1 MIRTLVRACV
11 GLVVLG
17 LVGAGFTASAGASA
31 RTAQQGV
38 TKDEIQIVALV
49 ADLDGLRSKGLIQQ
63 PKLTT
68 GNLVKRFQAMADAY
82 GPINGRK
89 VTVKPVVWDPID
101 ATTFDKACIQATQD
115 NKPFVILNGNGFRRR
130 AVACI
135 DVDNETP
142 VMVGDPRYNALFD
155 ASGDNLFGLLPP
167 ADVIAKAT
175 AGVVAKQNLIPKT
188 SKIGILGG
196 NEPGIKAG
204 GDTLEAELKKAGYQV
219 PSKVEVN
226 INSADTGL
234 MNRESAA
241 AVATFKAAGVDTVF
255 IAIPFTSSAGYF
267 QEIQRS
273 NAGFKNFILDDSSS
287 MCTIFAA
294 SRIPVEAQGT
304 PCLTSADT
312 RALATKDGVKKDSPA
327 EAKCRAI
334 FDKAFNETS
343 QPGVPSGD
351 VTVGGVTYTEDFG
364 ANECQ
369 QMNLL
374 LPAIEKAGKNPTW
387 AKVVKNLEKLSN
399 VPAIYMSNG
408 SGSFTAKK
416 HYLGDNVHLVTFQG
430 AKGAAKDP
438 NGVTFN
444 GCPAPENCCIPSPV
458 NGEEWFAIQS
468 GKAA

>member
-11 GLVVLG
+11 GLVVVG

-31 RTAQQGV
+31 RTAQQGI

-49 ADLDGLRSKGLIQQ
+49 ADLDGLRSKGLIAQ

-115 NKPFVILNGNGFRRR
+115 NKPFVILNGNGFRQS
-130 AVACI
+130 AIACI
-135 DVDNETP
+135 AVDNKTP
-142 VMVGDPRYNALFD
+142 VMVGDPAYSALFQ
-155 ASGDNLFGLLPP
+155 AAGDNLFGLLPP
-167 ADVIAKAT
+167 SDVIAKAT

-204 GDTLEAELKKAGYQV
+204 GDTLEAELKKAGYSV

-255 IAIPFTSSAGYF
+255 IAIPFTSSQGYF
-267 QEIQRS
+267 QEVQRS

-312 RALATKDGVKKDSPA
+312 RAVAAKNAVKKDSVA

-334 FDKAFNETS
+334 FDKAFAETS

-351 VTVGGVTYTEDFG
+351 VTANGVTYTEDFG

-387 AKVVKNLEKLSN
+387 AKVAKNLEKQSN

-408 SGSFTAKK
+408 QGSFSAKK
-416 HYLGDNVHLVTFQG
+416 HYLGDNVHLVTLAG
-430 AKGAAKDP
+430 ANAQTAKDA
-438 NGVTFN
+438 NGLFN
-444 GCPAPENCCIPSPV
+444 GCPAPVNCFIPTPI
-458 NGEEWFAIQS
+458 NGEEWFSIQS